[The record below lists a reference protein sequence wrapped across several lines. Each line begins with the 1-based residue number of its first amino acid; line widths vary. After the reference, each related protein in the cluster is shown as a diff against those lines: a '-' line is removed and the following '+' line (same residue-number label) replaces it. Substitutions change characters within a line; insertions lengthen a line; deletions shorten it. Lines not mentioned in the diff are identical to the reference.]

1 MYCRL
6 VCISDTH
13 MSHRGLSLPDGDVL
27 VHAGDATSTGTS
39 DEVARFLAWFASQ
52 PHRHKILIA
61 GNHDWLFQRF
71 PDMSDQLLAEHPGIT
86 YLEDSGVEI
95 EGFKFW
101 GSPWQPWFCDWAFNL
116 PRKGQ
121 GLRDVW
127 NRIPIDT
134 EVLIT
139 HGPPHG
145 ILDQVTGVIDF
156 SGKAEHLGCEEMKI
170 RVAAVKP
177 RVHIFGHI
185 HGGYGVA
192 QSKNTTFI
200 NACTSTE
207 AYQALNRPIVVD
219 LTATGATVHGIEAN
233 PRKARLEKVLVMAA
247 VTEAGPMQKAETWFP
262 EAHLAAMKEMADLR
276 GLSVESLIQSYA
288 MRGLHSDLAKHL
300 RAEGKPAN
308 RTIPYQRLDDEA

>member
-1 MYCRL
+1 
-6 VCISDTH
+6 
-13 MSHRGLSLPDGDVL
+13 
-27 VHAGDATSTGTS
+27 
-39 DEVARFLAWFASQ
+39 
-52 PHRHKILIA
+52 
-61 GNHDWLFQRF
+61 
-71 PDMSDQLLAEHPGIT
+71 
-86 YLEDSGVEI
+86 
-95 EGFKFW
+95 
-101 GSPWQPWFCDWAFNL
+101 
-116 PRKGQ
+116 
-121 GLRDVW
+121 
-127 NRIPIDT
+127 
-134 EVLIT
+134 
-139 HGPPHG
+139 
-145 ILDQVTGVIDF
+145 
-156 SGKAEHLGCEEMKI
+156 MKI

-276 GLSVESLIQSYA
+276 GLSMESLIQSYA
-288 MRGLHSDLAKHL
+288 MRGLHSDLPSICGRKANQPTGPFPTRGSTMKPELLPPAELLAHL
-300 RAEGKPAN
+300 LTTDYGGVEHKRA
-308 RTIPYQRLDDEA
+308 RLIRLLRESGED